1 MQINVYSIEK
11 KEEFTKEIK
20 EFIKK
25 SAQFANVKNITLY
38 SKNLA
43 KSQNPKKEYSK
54 IFEKYIT
61 PNALNI
67 ILTPEGKLIDSIE
80 FSKFFEHSNVNFF
93 IAGAYGFEDKFKKK
107 GINISLSP
115 LTMSHKIAKLVLF
128 EQIYRGLSIKN
139 NHPYHK

>member
-11 KEEFTKEIK
+11 KEDFQKEIN

-25 SAQFANVKNITLY
+25 SKPFANIKNFTLY

-54 IFEKYIT
+54 IFEKYT
-61 PNALNI
+61 NDGFNI
-67 ILTPEGKLIDSIE
+67 ILSPDGKLIDSFE
-80 FSKFFEHSNVNFF
+80 FSKFFEHSHINFF
-93 IAGAYGFEDKFKKK
+93 IGGAYGFEEEFKKK
-107 GINISLSP
+107 GKLISLSP

-128 EQIYRGLSIKN
+128 EQIFRGLSIKH

>member
-1 MQINVYSIEK
+1 MQVNVFSIEK
-11 KEEFTKEIK
+11 KEDFKKEIE

-25 SAQFANVKNITLY
+25 SKQFANVKNITLY

-43 KSQNPKKEYSK
+43 KTNDPQKEYSK
-54 IFEKYIT
+54 IFEKYT
-61 PNALNI
+61 DSGFNV

-80 FSKFFEHSNVNFF
+80 FSKFFEHSVVNFF
-93 IAGAYGFEDKFKKK
+93 IAGAWGFDEEFKKK
-107 GINISLSP
+107 GVNISLSP

>member
-11 KEEFTKEIK
+11 KEDFTKEIN

-25 SAQFANVKNITLY
+25 SKSFGDVKNITLY
-38 SKNLA
+38 SKTLA
-43 KSQNPKKEYSK
+43 KSTNPQKEYSK
-54 IFEKYIT
+54 IFEKYISSGF
-61 PNALNI
+61 NI
-67 ILTPEGKLIDSIE
+67 ILSPEGKLIDSFE

-93 IAGAYGFEDKFKKK
+93 IAGAYGFEESFKKK
-107 GINISLSP
+107 GKLISLSP
-115 LTMSHKIAKLVLF
+115 LTMSHKIAKIMLF

>member
-11 KEEFTKEIK
+11 KEDFTKEIND
-20 EFIKK
+20 FIKK
-25 SAQFANVKNITLY
+25 SKPFGDVKNIRLY

-43 KSQNPKKEYSK
+43 KSTNPQKEYSK
-54 IFEKYIT
+54 IFEKYVSSGF
-61 PNALNI
+61 NI
-67 ILTPEGKLIDSIE
+67 ILSPEAKLIDSFE

-93 IAGAYGFEDKFKKK
+93 IAGAFGFDENFKKK
-107 GINISLSP
+107 GNLISLSP
-115 LTMSHKIAKLVLF
+115 LTMSHKIAKIMLF

>member
-11 KEEFTKEIK
+11 KEDFQKEIN

-25 SAQFANVKNITLY
+25 SKQFANVKNITLY

-43 KSQNPKKEYSK
+43 KSQNPQKEYSK
-54 IFEKYIT
+54 IFDKYT
-61 PNALNI
+61 NSGFNI
-67 ILTPEGKLIDSIE
+67 ILTPDGKLVDSYE
-80 FSKFFEHSNVNFF
+80 FAKFFEYSEVNFF
-93 IAGAYGFEDKFKKK
+93 IGGAYGFENEFKKK

-128 EQIYRGLSIKN
+128 EQIYRALSIKH

>member
-11 KEEFTKEIK
+11 KEDFQKEIN

-25 SAQFANVKNITLY
+25 CKPFANVKNITLY

-43 KSQNPKKEYSK
+43 KSTNPQKEYSK
-54 IFEKYIT
+54 IFEKYL
-61 PNALNI
+61 NNGFNI
-67 ILTPEGKLIDSIE
+67 ILSPDGKLIDSFE
-80 FSKFFEHSNVNFF
+80 FSKIFEHSNVNFF
-93 IAGAYGFEDKFKKK
+93 IGGAWGFEDEFKKK
-107 GINISLSP
+107 GKLISLSP

>member
-11 KEEFTKEIK
+11 KEDFQKEIN

-25 SAQFANVKNITLY
+25 SKTFADIKNIILY
-38 SKNLA
+38 SKNLS
-43 KSQNPKKEYSK
+43 KSVNPQKEYSK
-54 IFEKYIT
+54 IFEKYLQ
-61 PNALNI
+61 NGFNV
-67 ILTPEGKLIDSIE
+67 ILSPDGKLIDSFK
-80 FSKFFEHSNVNFF
+80 FSKFFEYSNVNFF
-93 IAGAYGFEDKFKKK
+93 IGGAWGFEDKFKKK
-107 GINISLSP
+107 GELISLSP

>member
-11 KEEFTKEIK
+11 KEDFTKEIND
-20 EFIKK
+20 FIKK
-25 SAQFANVKNITLY
+25 SKPFGDVKNITLY

-43 KSQNPKKEYSK
+43 KSTNPQKEYSK
-54 IFEKYIT
+54 IFEKYVSSGF
-61 PNALNI
+61 NI
-67 ILTPEGKLIDSIE
+67 ILSPEAKLIDSFE

-93 IAGAYGFEDKFKKK
+93 IAGAFGFDENFKKK
-107 GINISLSP
+107 GNLISLSP
-115 LTMSHKIAKLVLF
+115 LTMSHKIAKIMLF

>member
-11 KEEFTKEIK
+11 KEDFQKEIN

-25 SAQFANVKNITLY
+25 SKPFADVKNITLY

-43 KSQNPKKEYSK
+43 KSQNPQKEYSK
-54 IFEKYIT
+54 IFEKYT
-61 PNALNI
+61 ENGFNI
-67 ILTPEGKLIDSIE
+67 ILSPDGKLIDSFE
-80 FSKFFEHSNVNFF
+80 FSKFFEYSHVNFF
-93 IAGAYGFEDKFKKK
+93 IGGAYGFDDEFKKK
-107 GINISLSP
+107 GKLISLSP

-128 EQIYRGLSIKN
+128 EQIFRGLSIKH

>member
-11 KEEFTKEIK
+11 KEDFQNEIN

-25 SAQFANVKNITLY
+25 SSQFAQVNNITLY
-38 SKNLA
+38 SKLIA
-43 KSQNPKKEYSK
+43 KTSEPQKEYSK
-54 IFEKYIT
+54 LFSKYI
-61 PNALNI
+61 NDGFNI
-67 ILTPEGKLIDSIE
+67 ILTPEGKIIDSFKFAE
-80 FSKFFEHSNVNFF
+80 FFNHSKVNFF
-93 IAGAYGFEDKFKKK
+93 IAGAYGFEEEFKKN

-128 EQIYRGLSIKN
+128 EQIYRGLSIKY

>member
-11 KEEFTKEIK
+11 KEDYKNIID

-25 SAQFANVKNITLY
+25 SSQFAKVKNITLY

-43 KSQNPKKEYSK
+43 KTDNPKKEYSK
-54 IFEKYIT
+54 LFEKYLDGF
-61 PNALNI
+61 NV
-67 ILTPEGKLIDSIE
+67 ILSPDGELVDSFE
-80 FSKFFEHSNVNFF
+80 FTKMFNHSKINFF
-93 IAGAYGFEDKFKKK
+93 IAGAYGFEEEFKKK
-107 GINISLSP
+107 GKLISLSP

-128 EQIYRGLSIKN
+128 EQIYRALSIKN

>member
-1 MQINVYSIEK
+1 MQINVFSIEK
-11 KEEFTKEIK
+11 KEDFQNEIK

-25 SAQFANVKNITLY
+25 SRQFATVNNHSLY

-43 KSQNPKKEYSK
+43 KSQNPQQEYSK
-54 IFEKYIT
+54 IFEKYV
-61 PNALNI
+61 NDGFNV
-67 ILTPEGKLIDSIE
+67 ILTPEGKLIDSYE
-80 FSKFFEHSNVNFF
+80 FANIFEHSKVNFF
-93 IAGAYGFEDKFKKK
+93 IAGAYGFEEAFKKK
-107 GINISLSP
+107 GVNISLSP

>member
-11 KEEFTKEIK
+11 KEDFTKEIN

-25 SAQFANVKNITLY
+25 SKSFGDVKNITLY
-38 SKNLA
+38 SKTLA
-43 KSQNPKKEYSK
+43 KSTNPQKEYSK
-54 IFEKYIT
+54 IFEKYISSGF
-61 PNALNI
+61 NI
-67 ILTPEGKLIDSIE
+67 ILSPEGKLIDSFE

-93 IAGAYGFEDKFKKK
+93 IAGAYGFEESFKKK
-107 GINISLSP
+107 GKLVSLSP
-115 LTMSHKIAKLVLF
+115 LTMSHKIAKIMLF

>member
-11 KEEFTKEIK
+11 KEDFKKEIE

-25 SAQFANVKNITLY
+25 SSQFAKVSNITLY
-38 SKNLA
+38 SKNLS
-43 KSQNPKKEYSK
+43 KTQTPQKEYSK
-54 IFEKYIT
+54 IFEKYT
-61 PNALNI
+61 NNGFNI

-80 FSKFFEHSNVNFF
+80 FSKLFEHSTINFF
-93 IAGAYGFEDKFKKK
+93 IAGAYGFDEEFKKK
-107 GINISLSP
+107 GLNISLSP

-128 EQIYRGLSIKN
+128 EQIYRALSIKH